1 MSDGI
6 QKSAGQRL
14 KSALSF
20 MTGNR
25 VTGLLTGCI
34 LTMIIQSSGATTV
47 MLVGFVNAGLVTIEQ
62 TVGVIFGAN
71 IGTTVTAWIVALVGF
86 DFDLKLFAIPI
97 FGLGYVLTLLKR
109 LKKEGL
115 GIAIMGFGLLFIGL
129 GWLSSTFKD
138 PVTGETLPDLID
150 AVKAIENFGGF
161 SIALAVVVGVIF
173 TGMIHSSSAMTAIVI
188 TIAAAEPSFWKIGA
202 ALVIGST
209 MGSTIDSIMAA
220 MGGKPDAKRTALIH
234 VMFNCSA
241 SVLAL
246 IFFNPFL
253 RLIEFIIPGD
263 INAKNISYHI
273 ALLNTTFK
281 VLATIIFIPFV
292 KQIASITRKIIKD
305 KNDFDKAYHFDFNE
319 KTALDMP
326 ETCVIQA
333 QKEIADFADIL
344 VQMFDQLQIGLGK
357 MDKKFIEEDYKS
369 LEYLENYTDQMH
381 FQLTHY
387 LIRCSSLNISEESKM
402 NVSLMLQIS
411 EELESMADGCLSI
424 ATQIKKAVIKE
435 MVFRQE
441 DLERLL
447 PYFELSRQLL
457 QFIYKN
463 ISKIQRLSKDEFE
476 FAAELEAQID
486 AERKSL
492 KKLARKRLESGA
504 DVKAELLY
512 LDMVR
517 QIEKLG
523 DRCFDMADELGKVSN
538 L

>member
-86 DFDLKLFAIPI
+86 DFDLKTFAIPI
-97 FGLGYVLTLLKR
+97 FGLGYVLTVLKG

-115 GIAIMGFGLLFIGL
+115 GIAVMGFGLLFIGL

-138 PVTGETLPDLID
+138 PATGETLPELIT
-150 AVKAIENFGGF
+150 AIKAIENFGGF
-161 SIALAVVVGVIF
+161 SIVLAVFVGVIF
-173 TGMIHSSSAMTAIVI
+173 TGLIHSSSAMTAIVI
-188 TIAAAEPSFWKIGA
+188 TIAAAEPSFWRIGA

-220 MGGKPDAKRTALIH
+220 AGGKPDAKRTALIH

-246 IFFNPFL
+246 VFFNPFL
-253 RLIEFIIPGD
+253 MLIESIIPGD

-281 VLATIIFIPFV
+281 VIATLIFIPFV
-292 KQIASITRKIIKD
+292 KQIAAITRKIIKD
-305 KNDFDKAYHFDFNE
+305 KNTFDKTYHFDFNE

-357 MDKKFIEEDYKS
+357 MDKKFAEEGYNS
-369 LEYLENYTDQMH
+369 LEELEDYTDQMH
-381 FQLTHY
+381 LQLTHY

-424 ATQIKKAVIKE
+424 ATQIKKAVMKE
-435 MVFRQE
+435 MVFRKE

-463 ISKIQRLSKDEFE
+463 ISKIQRLSKDEFD
-476 FAAELEAQID
+476 FAAELESQID

-523 DRCFDMADELGKVSN
+523 NRCFDMADELGKVSN